1 MEASAKTRLIDEY
14 KRRRKLHSTCQKSDQ
29 GIPSCN
35 ILVLDTK
42 SLKAHTS
49 NFHLSSTTFE
59 NRWIKREALPV
70 RMLSIKQVLPPPPKP
85 QKPISLALHV
95 MYSTY
100 VYTCYVLYV
109 FTGITLINI
118 LQDWDRLSIFF
129 QFLYGDS
136 FSVFYLFAKSFFSK
150 FHPSKGISE
159 KIRT

>member
-1 MEASAKTRLIDEY
+1 M
-14 KRRRKLHSTCQKSDQ
+14 STCQKSDQ

-42 SLKAHTS
+42 SLKAHT
-49 NFHLSSTTFE
+49 FHLSSTTFE

-70 RMLSIKQVLPPPPKP
+70 RMLSIKQVLPPPSKP

-109 FTGITLINI
+109 FTGITLISI

-129 QFLYGDS
+129 QFLYGD
-136 FSVFYLFAKSFFSK
+136 FICLAKIFFSK

>member
-1 MEASAKTRLIDEY
+1 MEASAKSRLIDEY
-14 KRRRKLHSTCQKSDQ
+14 KRKRKLHSTCQKSDQ

-85 QKPISLALHV
+85 QKPISCTLR
-95 MYSTY
+95 TY
-100 VYTCYVLYV
+100 VLCAVRIYRYYTNKHLA
-109 FTGITLINI
+109 
-118 LQDWDRLSIFF
+118 RLRQIKH
-129 QFLYGDS
+129 FLPVS
-136 FSVFYLFAKSFFSK
+136 LWWFHLFGKNLFSK